1 MDGKTY
7 LLMALV
13 LALSFLLRF
22 ILVYLKA
29 KQELIETE
37 TEQQIYKRAPEL
49 IAEAEEAYGMVEK
62 AGEQKMRMCIESLLP
77 LIPDA
82 VAGIFT
88 GDVIQRMVQTVFDSV
103 KEFAE
108 YNLDKAAEK
117 AAGKEP
123 DK

>member
-1 MDGKTY
+1 MDGKMY
-7 LLMALV
+7 LIMGLV

-29 KQELIETE
+29 KSQLIETE
-37 TEQQIYKRAPEL
+37 TEQQIWKKAPEL
-49 IAEAEEAYGMVEK
+49 IAEAEEAYAMVEK
-62 AGEQKMRMCIESLLP
+62 AGAQKMQMCIEALLP
-77 LIPDA
+77 LIPEA

-108 YNLDKAAEK
+108 FSIDKAAEK
-117 AAGKEP
+117 VAGKEP
-123 DK
+123 AK

>member
-7 LLMALV
+7 LFMALV

-22 ILVYLKA
+22 VLVYLKA

-62 AGEQKMRMCIESLLP
+62 AGEQKMRMCIEALLP

-117 AAGKEP
+117 AAGKE
-123 DK
+123 KAK